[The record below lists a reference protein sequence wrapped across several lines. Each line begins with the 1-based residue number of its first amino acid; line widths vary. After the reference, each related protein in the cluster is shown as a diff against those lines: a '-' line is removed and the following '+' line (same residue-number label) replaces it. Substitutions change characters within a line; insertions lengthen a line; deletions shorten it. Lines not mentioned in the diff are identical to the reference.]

1 MGQGNGKKAARNHRS
16 PGGIMPD
23 YWIKITERED
33 EDLRHHHYL
42 IEAKD
47 EREARK
53 TALKFMERFID
64 DDENPEK
71 IDDGYSFYNNAI
83 LVKLSDVKE
92 TTKAQFKEF
101 LLKTHTINLT

>member
-1 MGQGNGKKAARNHRS
+1 
-16 PGGIMPD
+16 MPD

-33 EDLRHHHYL
+33 EDIRHHHYL

-47 EREARK
+47 EKEARK
-53 TALKFMERFID
+53 LALRFMERFID

-83 LVKLSDVKE
+83 LV
-92 TTKAQFKEF
+92 
-101 LLKTHTINLT
+101 

>member
-1 MGQGNGKKAARNHRS
+1 
-16 PGGIMPD
+16 MPD

-33 EDLRHHHYL
+33 EDIRHHHYL

-47 EREARK
+47 EKEARK
-53 TALKFMERFID
+53 LALRFMERFID

-83 LVKLSDVKE
+83 LVKLSDVRE
-92 TTKAQFKEF
+92 TTKEQFKEF
-101 LLKTHTINLT
+101 LLKTHTINLA